1 MLMNQALKKILC
13 GVFLFGLMTL
23 LWGVTSRTAY
33 AGPPFRTDDPELL
46 PYLGGEAYLFS
57 AGTFDHSGFTGIG
70 PAVEFNYEF
79 LRKGFVHAV
88 VPLAFNDPHH
98 APSYFGGGDIELGFK
113 YQFVAQKGWIP
124 SVAMFPLMEVPTGNA
139 SKGLGNGK
147 PQYFIPVWLE
157 EDIGKWTVYGG
168 GGYWFNPGPGNK
180 NFDFTGILVQ
190 YNFTD
195 DFYLGA
201 ELFHHSRSMISGR
214 ERTGVHLGGSIPLF
228 KNIQVLFSGDAG
240 NGITSYKHFSY
251 YLGLHYVFG

>member
-1 MLMNQALKKILC
+1 MLRKTVYYLFLASIMLLIWTMNNQPA
-13 GVFLFGLMTL
+13 F
-23 LWGVTSRTAY
+23 
-33 AGPPFRTDDPELL
+33 AGPPFRTDDPDLL

-57 AGTFDHSGFTGIG
+57 TGTFDHSGVAGVG

-79 LRKGFVHAV
+79 LRRGFIHAV

-98 APSYFGGGDIELGFK
+98 APSQFGSGDIELGFK

-124 SVAMFPLMEVPTGNA
+124 SIATFPLMEIPTGNA

-147 PQYFIPVWLE
+147 PQYYVPIWLE
-157 EDIGKWTVYGG
+157 EDIGKWTIYGG

-180 NFDFTGILVQ
+180 NFEFTGILVQ
-190 YNFTD
+190 YNFTN
-195 DFYLGA
+195 DFFLGA
-201 ELFHHSRSMISGR
+201 ELFHHSSSAYSTMN
-214 ERTGVHLGGSIPLF
+214 RTGIHLGGGIPLF